1 MIGIYAVLFLG
12 TVLRLGLLFDSV
24 SIGPSILTQY
34 LHSAAMQSILYDP
47 TYTLKSLKEAIF
59 VSSVSED
66 GVMTDSLQFAWGDL
80 HPMLLVVM
88 KKLLNLVPSDVTV
101 HGIEVTDELVFAIV
115 AIIVDLLTVCQLYRL
130 AKAAFHE
137 TEYMKFEAY
146 LEQIM
151 PPSIYP
157 ISPNRT
163 YLFGLRFED
172 DDSIQPSLFS
182 ITKIPCLCAMM
193 YYLNPF
199 TIMTSA
205 SGVASI
211 QGIWILLLVTGI
223 LASLKGNAITGG
235 MCLAILCHFDI
246 TYIVFLAPFA
256 LLWKSSHEFQTP
268 NLKLKRPSIQCTW
281 NI

>member
-12 TVLRLGLLFDSV
+12 TLLRLGLLFDSV
-24 SIGPSILTQY
+24 GPAILTKY

-59 VSSVSED
+59 VASVSEN
-66 GVMTDSLQFAWGDL
+66 GVMTDSLQFAWGNL
-80 HPMLLVVM
+80 HPMLLVLM
-88 KKLLNLVPSDVTV
+88 KKLLKLVPGDVTV
-101 HGIEVTDELVFAIV
+101 HGIEVTEELVFAIV
-115 AIIVDLLTVCQLYRL
+115 AIVVDLLMVCQLYRL
-130 AKAAFHE
+130 AKAAFRQ

-151 PPSIYP
+151 PPAIYP

-172 DDSIQPSLFS
+172 DVEIQPALFS
-182 ITKIPCLCAMM
+182 ITNIPCLCAMM

-211 QGIWILLLVTGI
+211 QGIWALLLVTGI

-246 TYIVFLAPFA
+246 TYIVFFAPFA
-256 LLWKSSHEFQTP
+256 LLWKSSYEFQTP
-268 NLKLKRPSIQCTW
+268 AMKDKRPSIQCT
-281 NI
+281 